1 MTTDTQTPMTLQLK
15 RVFAAPRPL
24 VFNAWVDP
32 VQLAIW
38 WGPKGFT
45 NPVCEADARPGGAIL
60 IHMRAPDGVVY
71 PMSGEFI
78 EVTPPERLV
87 FTCAALD
94 TNGQP
99 MFVNRNTITFTEVAG
114 GTEIALHVEVIST
127 TPAAPQY
134 LKGMEMGWK
143 LSLDR
148 LDALVH
154 PA

>member
-1 MTTDTQTPMTLQLK
+1 MSTGTHVPMTLDMK
-15 RVFAAPRPL
+15 RVFAAPRAL
-24 VFNAWVDP
+24 VFKAWVDP
-32 VQLAIW
+32 NQLAVW

-71 PMSGEFI
+71 PMTGEFL

-94 TNGQP
+94 GNGQP
-99 MFVNRNTITFTEVAG
+99 MFVNRNTVIFTEVAG
-114 GTEIALHVEVIST
+114 GTEIALHVAVIST

-148 LDALVH
+148 LDVLLEQA
-154 PA
+154 

>member
-1 MTTDTQTPMTLQLK
+1 MTTDTQTPLTLELK

-24 VFNAWVDP
+24 VFKAWVDP

-87 FTCAALD
+87 FTSAALD
-94 TNGQP
+94 ANGQH
-99 MFVNRNTITFTEVAG
+99 MFVNRNTITFSEVAG
-114 GTEIALHVEVIST
+114 GTELALHVDVIST
-127 TPAAPQY
+127 TPAAPRY

-148 LDALVH
+148 LDAFVH

>member
-1 MTTDTQTPMTLQLK
+1 MTTETQVPMTLELK
-15 RVFAAPRPL
+15 RVFTAPRPF
-24 VFNAWVDP
+24 VFKAWIDP
-32 VQLAIW
+32 VQLAKW

-45 NPVCEADARPGGAIL
+45 NPVCEADVRPGGAIR

-71 PMSGEFI
+71 PMTGEFI
-78 EVTPPERLV
+78 EVTPPERLI
-87 FTCAALD
+87 FTSAAMD
-94 TNGQP
+94 GNGQP
-99 MFVNRNTITFTEVAG
+99 MFVNRNTVIFTEVAG
-114 GTEIALHVEVIST
+114 GTEIALHVVVIST

-154 PA
+154 RA

>member
-1 MTTDTQTPMTLQLK
+1 MSTGTHVPMTLDMK
-15 RVFAAPRPL
+15 RVFAAPRAL
-24 VFNAWVDP
+24 VFKAWVDP
-32 VQLAIW
+32 SQLAVW

-71 PMSGEFI
+71 PMTGEFL

-94 TNGQP
+94 GNGQP
-99 MFVNRNTITFTEVAG
+99 MFVNRNTVIFTEVAG
-114 GTEIALHVEVIST
+114 GTEIALHVAVIST

-148 LDALVH
+148 LDVLLEQA
-154 PA
+154 